1 MGQKFLT
8 TFSSKTLTRARDDDD
23 DVLDEWRRRWHDH
36 HQHQQ
41 QQRATSKTGRVA
53 GTLADAE
60 EIRRTIRI
68 RCLVE
73 NAIGR
78 GTATRLPKVI
88 FYRDVGVVVV
98 VLFFFS
104 RAFYSAKKKKKKRV
118 GGRSFLVS
126 SFASTRDGPRAALT
140 LFFFE
145 CFLLIIIFVSS
156 DAQIDTSV
164 DAEHRFVL
172 SLRGC
177 ADERGDERRRDEKN
191 VVPLHRRVFG

>member
-36 HQHQQ
+36 HHQQQQ
-41 QQRATSKTGRVA
+41 QQRATTSKTGRVA

-88 FYRDVGVVVV
+88 F
-98 VLFFFS
+98 FFS
-104 RAFYSAKKKKKKRV
+104 RACYSAKKKKKKKKKRV
-118 GGRSFLVS
+118 GGRCFLVS

-140 LFFFE
+140 LFFF
-145 CFLLIIIFVSS
+145 
-156 DAQIDTSV
+156 
-164 DAEHRFVL
+164 
-172 SLRGC
+172 
-177 ADERGDERRRDEKN
+177 
-191 VVPLHRRVFG
+191 

>member
-1 MGQKFLT
+1 M
-8 TFSSKTLTRARDDDD
+8 
-23 DVLDEWRRRWHDH
+23 
-36 HQHQQ
+36 
-41 QQRATSKTGRVA
+41 
-53 GTLADAE
+53 
-60 EIRRTIRI
+60 
-68 RCLVE
+68 
-73 NAIGR
+73 
-78 GTATRLPKVI
+78 
-88 FYRDVGVVVV
+88 
-98 VLFFFS
+98 
-104 RAFYSAKKKKKKRV
+104 
-118 GGRSFLVS
+118 GGRCFLVS

-145 CFLLIIIFVSS
+145 CFLFIIIFVSS